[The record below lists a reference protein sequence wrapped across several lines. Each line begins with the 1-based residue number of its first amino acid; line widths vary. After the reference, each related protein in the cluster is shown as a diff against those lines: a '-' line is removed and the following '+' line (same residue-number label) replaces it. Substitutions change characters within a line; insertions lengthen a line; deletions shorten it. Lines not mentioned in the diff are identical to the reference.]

1 MSNKVWMN
9 SDPCRFRKISKLKP
23 RPKKKLARTGCAGV
37 TGNSVAQEIVSQRQD
52 FLGNNVAPQSI
63 FFPCQEILSLLYYA
77 DTSVKSQLL
86 LLNKLQVYSSTYE
99 QLQLV
104 SDML

>member
-1 MSNKVWMN
+1 MTFDDACAPS
-9 SDPCRFRKISKLKP
+9 SALTRSKP
-23 RPKKKLARTGCAGV
+23 HPYGIALASRYGV

-52 FLGNNVAPQSI
+52 FLGNIVAPQSI
-63 FFPCQEILSLLYYA
+63 FFPCQEILSLSYYTSS
-77 DTSVKSQLL
+77 DPSVKSQLL